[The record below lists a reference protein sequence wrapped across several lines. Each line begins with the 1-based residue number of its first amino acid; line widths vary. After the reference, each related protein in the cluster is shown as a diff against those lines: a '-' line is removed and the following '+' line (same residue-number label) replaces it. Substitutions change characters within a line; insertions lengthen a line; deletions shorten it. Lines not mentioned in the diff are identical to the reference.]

1 MKIQRNTAILILA
14 AILLMALP
22 VLARAGGGSN
32 SSGGGGLGQLL
43 LLPFFIAY
51 SAYVSYKLRKKGQQ
65 CQALIAKLDQREKGW
80 DTDTLMSIA
89 NRLFFDIQQAW
100 TAQDVPAVERLSKGP
115 ARSELVRK
123 LDELKLNG
131 RINRMDDLSV
141 LKITVLNIQN
151 FLDDEQDNFTVK
163 IEAKAKDYTVDQDG
177 KFISANT
184 SKKGSYTSGDS
195 VPAEE
200 FSEFWTFE
208 REGDGWVLLEL
219 AQAFAWK
226 SIVARP
232 MIDEGTAV
240 DSPSR
245 RLQGGGS
252 PSVSPA

>member
-1 MKIQRNTAILILA
+1 MKFARNTTFWT
-14 AILLMALP
+14 LMIVAMTALP

-32 SSGGGGLGQLL
+32 SSGGGLGQLL

-80 DTDTLMSIA
+80 DTDSLVSIA

-100 TAQDVPAVERLSKGP
+100 TAQDLPAVERLSKGP
-115 ARSELVRK
+115 ARDELARQ
-123 LDELKLNG
+123 LDELKAKG
-131 RINRMDDLSV
+131 HINRMDDLNV

-163 IEAKAKDYTVDQDG
+163 IEAKARDYTVDQDG
-177 KFISANT
+177 KFVSANT
-184 SKKGSYTSGDS
+184 GKKGNYTSGDS

-226 SIVARP
+226 SVVARP
-232 MIDEGTAV
+232 MIDEGTAA

-245 RLQGGGS
+245 RLQGSIS
-252 PSVSPA
+252 PSVNPA